1 MNSALIALVLLVTV
15 LCSCSATPPP
25 AGTFEC
31 EMECEVEGQAYSYLL
46 EVPDAAGRPAKG
58 WPVLLF
64 LHGAGERGDDLELVR
79 FHGPL
84 KLMAEVPQLTRC
96 VLVGPQCPADQW
108 WQPSTL
114 GSLLDEVLAR
124 TDVDLD
130 RVYVT
135 GLSMGG
141 YATWGLLSSFP
152 ERFAAAVPICG
163 GGQSSRLWPDL
174 HSEFS
179 MEGLLEARGVPVR
192 AFHGDADPVIPVE
205 ESRLLVD
212 ALQAAGGDAE
222 LTIYAGVGHDS
233 WTSTYADPGL
243 YAWLF
248 AQSR

>member
-1 MNSALIALVLLVTV
+1 MHYTLVALLLLLAV

-31 EMECEVEGQAYSYLL
+31 EMAREVAGQSYSYLL
-46 EVPDAAGRPAKG
+46 EVPEAAERPAEG

-64 LHGAGERGDDLELVR
+64 LHGAGERGEDLGLVR
-79 FHGPL
+79 VHGPL
-84 KLMAEVPQLTRC
+84 KLMEQVPELTRC
-96 VLVGPQCPADQW
+96 VLVGPQCPADEW

-114 GSLLDEVLAR
+114 GALLDEVLAR
-124 TDVDLD
+124 PDVDLD

-174 HSEFS
+174 HTEFS
-179 MEGLLEARGVPVR
+179 MEGLLAARGVPVR
-192 AFHGDADPVIPVE
+192 AYHGDSDPVIPAE

-212 ALQAAGGDAE
+212 ALRAAGADAE
-222 LTIYAGVGHDS
+222 LTIYDGVGHDS
-233 WTSTYADPGL
+233 WTRTYSDPGL